1 MNDAPRAAYAGIDIL
16 PWTGATTDETLAL
29 GAREY
34 SVPQAKAIVQFF
46 AEVTTSLDVDRFVAG
61 FTENSVTARDE
72 HPDIIGQAAL
82 RAFMAPR
89 FVHFGRPGTNYHC
102 HKVLRALNG
111 NVFGVIWVIH
121 WQEPDTGRAMRGK
134 GLEYW
139 MMDDGRIARWDAAS
153 TTSWP
158 IAA

>member
-1 MNDAPRAAYAGIDIL
+1 MNDAPRAAYADIDIT
-16 PWTGATTDETLAL
+16 PWTGATSDEMLAL

-34 SVPQAKAIVQFF
+34 SVAKAKAIVQLF

-61 FTENSVTARDE
+61 FTENSVTSFNE

-82 RAFMAPR
+82 RAFMTPR
-89 FVHFGRPGTNYHC
+89 CAYFGRPGGNYLC
-102 HKVLRALNG
+102 RKVLRALNG
-111 NVFGVIWVIH
+111 NVFGVVWVSH
-121 WQEPDTGRAMRGK
+121 WHEPDTGRAMCAK

-139 MMDDGRIARWDAAS
+139 SMDDGRIARWDAS
-153 TTSWP
+153 GTSWP